1 MKRFAPWFLL
11 ALVFALAPCM
21 TPAQSQSTT
30 PAAKP
35 ATAAHPHS
43 TAPHTDPALLHPATL
58 TAKAPDVYEVTFK
71 TTAGDFVVTVTRA
84 WAPLGADRFYNLVR
98 HGFFTDA
105 AFFRV
110 VPGFI
115 VQFGLSANPAV
126 NKVWDKAS
134 IKDDPVTQSNHAGY
148 LTFATA
154 GPNTRTTQL
163 FINLGGERVA
173 SGWPGI
179 CGVWTSDDRDGRGA
193 ENLQRLR
200 RVAGS
205 SADHGAREDL
215 SGQKLPKTR
224 PHHFREGDFACAAS
238 AHRLRRTRPHRRPQ
252 RSRRPRN
259 LDLIRKCGLAVARW
273 SGADWCDAD

>member
-1 MKRFAPWFLL
+1 MKRFVLWFLIAL
-11 ALVFALAPCM
+11 LFALVPAT
-21 TPAQSQSTT
+21 TPAQDQSAT

-35 ATAAHPHS
+35 ATAAHPHP
-43 TAPHTDPALLHPATL
+43 TGPHTDPALLHPATL

-134 IKDDPVTQSNHAGY
+134 IKDDPVTQSNHTAY

-154 GPNTRTTQL
+154 GANTRTTQL
-163 FINLGGERVA
+163 FINLGENGSLDAQGFAAFGQVTTGMDVVQKIYSGYGESPDQA
-173 SGWPGI
+173 LI
-179 CGVWTSDDRDGRGA
+179 TSQGKAYLDKSFPKLDHII
-193 ENLQRLR
+193 
-200 RVAGS
+200 
-205 SADHGAREDL
+205 SATVTSPAPPVHTTPAH
-215 SGQKLPKTR
+215 K
-224 PHHFREGDFACAAS
+224 AAP
-238 AHRLRRTRPHRRPQ
+238 AAAKPAPAQ
-252 RSRRPRN
+252 
-259 LDLIRKCGLAVARW
+259 
-273 SGADWCDAD
+273 